1 MVTQECFPTIRR
13 LRIPGRLPH
22 PPQHGAFADIEA
34 KHPESPW
41 ILGDPHVGF
50 STIILKISSLTSLL
64 TRFLPATVRRR
75 ESHDQYCLN
84 PAWCHRT
91 TVSGWTMISACFQ
104 LHQTWLSST
113 QKNLSTGPS
122 LDRGCV
128 AISTAI
134 CCRKARFSSN
144 NLRRDDPA
152 RTRSPKNNLDNRSMR
167 PLYQDIQCANRV
179 RNAFLSTRVSIRRDH
194 SSVPLSS
201 RFQCTHILA
210 RDNIQTVAGRDPVQ

>member
-1 MVTQECFPTIRR
+1 MKKSIAAKASRWLLKNVFQRFAGSGF
-13 LRIPGRLPH
+13 L
-22 PPQHGAFADIEA
+22 GAFRIHRSTVRSEIS
-34 KHPESPW
+34 KPSILSSPW

-50 STIILKISSLTSLL
+50 STIIRKISSLTSLL
-64 TRFLPATVRRR
+64 TRFLPATIRRR
-75 ESHDQYCLN
+75 ESHAQYCLN

-104 LHQTWLSST
+104 LHPTRLSST
-113 QKNLSTGPS
+113 QKNLSTGRS

-128 AISTAI
+128 AFSTAI

-152 RTRSPKNNLDNRSMR
+152 RTSSPKNNLDNRSMR
-167 PLYQDIQCANRV
+167 PLYQDIPCANRV

-201 RFQCTHILA
+201 R
-210 RDNIQTVAGRDPVQ
+210 V